1 MRSSRDEKHADA
13 HREACAH
20 SPGGRAQCC
29 RCLPPPPPPTTAAA
43 CAPVDPGLTEAL
55 VGKTSAPRFSS
66 TFLRPSAVHDQLR
79 SCRRGPSKRQ
89 PAGLE
94 PARVRGKTPGK
105 TLGVLG
111 GERRRSRFPRKHGP
125 FGCMGLKEST
135 GVTAPVTGTFAAAG
149 STASPTKWLIAA
161 LSLAAFVCT

>member
-43 CAPVDPGLTEAL
+43 CAPGLTEAL
-55 VGKTSAPRFSS
+55 VAKTSAPRFSS

-79 SCRRGPSKRQ
+79 SCRRGPIKRQ

-94 PARVRGKTPGK
+94 PATVRGK

-161 LSLAAFVCT
+161 LSLAAFACT